1 MTSVLLYWNHIC
13 VLHRQEKTFLEGLA
27 QQLREDNIQL
37 RVRYF
42 GLGYPEHMSEY
53 LARPDAVL
61 PDLIV
66 SADLEVFE
74 DPLIFS
80 KLQPELYPSAD
91 WVPLRQSPMLNAVQR
106 GHCLLPFVSI
116 PLVYYT
122 REPEACAKTVLPD
135 WHGLAFGGINNSAV
149 KTVVKAVW
157 EQWGQTAAAQLL
169 ETSLVTDMPIG
180 AFQAVRQGQ
189 ANTALVPSLYAL
201 RADGR
206 ETFLRVPREGPVL
219 IPSYFCARTSVP
231 EWAARRVAESILS
244 RELCD
249 FYAANGDL
257 IVYPAC
263 TELHSRQEKAHAL
276 CPSAE
281 WLGQLSRED
290 FYQLYCAKLPSAVDF
305 GGILAALSLGASKAK
320 IEGSA

>member
-13 VLHRQEKTFLEGLA
+13 VLHRQEKAFLEGLA
-27 QQLREDNIQL
+27 QRLRKDDIQL
-37 RVRYF
+37 EVRYF

-122 REPEACAKTVLPD
+122 REPEACAKTALPD
-135 WHGLAFGGINNSAV
+135 WHGLSFGGINNSAV

-189 ANTALVPSLYAL
+189 ADTALVPSLYAL

-263 TELHSRQEKAHAL
+263 T
-276 CPSAE
+276 
-281 WLGQLSRED
+281 
-290 FYQLYCAKLPSAVDF
+290 
-305 GGILAALSLGASKAK
+305 
-320 IEGSA
+320 

>member
-1 MTSVLLYWNHIC
+1 MTSILLYWNHIC
-13 VLHRQEKTFLEGLA
+13 VLHRQEKAFLEGLA

-53 LARPDAVL
+53 LARPDAIL

-74 DPLIFS
+74 DLRIFS
-80 KLQPELYPSAD
+80 KFKSNLYPAAD

-106 GHCLLPFVSI
+106 GPCLLPFVSI

-135 WHGLAFGGINNSAV
+135 WHGLAFGGINNSAA
-149 KTVVKAVW
+149 KTVVKSVW
-157 EQWGQTAAAQLL
+157 ERWGQVAAAKLL
-169 ETSLVTDMPIG
+169 GESLVADMPIG

-189 ANTALVPSLYAL
+189 TSTALVPSLYAL

-206 ETFLRVPREGPVL
+206 ETFLHVPQEGPVL

-231 EWAARRVAESILS
+231 EWAARRVAERILS

-263 TELHSRQEKAHAL
+263 TGRRSGQEADHAL
-276 CPSAE
+276 CPSAA
-281 WLGQLSRED
+281 WLEHLSHVD
-290 FYQLYCAKLPSAVDF
+290 FYRLYCTKLPSA
-305 GGILAALSLGASKAK
+305 
-320 IEGSA
+320 IEFAYA

>member
-1 MTSVLLYWNHIC
+1 MTHILLYWNHIC
-13 VLHRQEKTFLEGLA
+13 VLHRQEKAFLQELAGRLRREGIEL
-27 QQLREDNIQL
+27 E
-37 RVRYF
+37 VRFF

-74 DPLIFS
+74 DRAIFS
-80 KLQPELYPSAD
+80 KLEPELYPAAD
-91 WVPLRQSPMLNAVQR
+91 WVPLRESPALDAVRR
-106 GHCLLPFVSI
+106 GDKLLPAAAI

-122 REPEACAKTVLPD
+122 REPEVCEQMRLPD
-135 WHGLAFGGINNSAV
+135 WAGLAFGGINNSAV

-157 EQWGQTAAAQLL
+157 EKWGREAASDLL
-169 ETSLVTDMPIG
+169 DRSLVTDMPIG

-189 ANTALVPSLYAL
+189 TSTALVPSLYAL

-206 ETFLRVPREGPVL
+206 ETFLRVPQEGPVL
-219 IPSYFCARTSVP
+219 IPSYLCARASAP
-231 EWAARRVAESILS
+231 EWAARRVAERILS

-263 TELHSRQEKAHAL
+263 TGRRSGQEADHAL
-276 CPSAE
+276 CPSAA
-281 WLGQLSRED
+281 WLEHLSHVD
-290 FYQLYCAKLPSAVDF
+290 FYRLYCTKLPSA
-305 GGILAALSLGASKAK
+305 
-320 IEGSA
+320 IEFAYA